1 MSKYSV
7 KKPITVLMGVLIII
21 VLGLFSLTR
30 LPVTLFPEINLP
42 FVVTITSYQGANPE
56 EVEQEIANQI
66 EPLVSTIGNFKEV
79 TSMSNEHFGISIIT
93 FSAAANMDSVII
105 ELRELLNNITFAEG
119 VGSTRIVRITPDML
133 PVMTLTL
140 YRQYDQTLT
149 DEEILIK
156 NTEWVNQDIIH
167 QLTSIEGVA
176 DVTISGA
183 ADVVLSINLDQ
194 DLLNTHGLTHND
206 VLAIIEEQNVDGLI
220 GVALDS
226 GELRMLYLGNR
237 PAQLKDIK
245 LLPITISL
253 GEVIN
258 LSDLAIPNGIKF
270 VNANL
275 ETYSKINGI
284 QGIQISFQKQADHSV
299 TEVTNN
305 ITNRLNEITAEDS
318 NAGYSILLNQGEYI
332 NKAIGSVLQNLII
345 GAILAIFILF
355 LFLRDIKPTLIVG
368 LAIPISVIAAMALM
382 YFTNVSLNLVSM
394 GGLALGIGMLVD
406 NSIVVIENIY
416 RMIGE
421 GKTKVEAAV
430 SGARQVAGAITAS
443 TLTTIAVFL
452 PIVFIDGMVADIF
465 ISMALTIAY
474 SLGASLIIALT
485 MVPALASRF
494 LNEKDQ
500 KQKNKGLTKIQAFY
514 KKAILVSIK
523 YKAISL
529 ILVVLLLITST
540 LLVTSKGFIMLPP
553 SDEGIINV
561 EIQTTR
567 QTEFQE
573 KALFTDYLTE
583 KLLQIEDI
591 KNISASIN
599 SDSRMRLM
607 LMGNSN
613 IIYMTINLVDN
624 RTKSTD
630 ELVLVVKALIDDLD
644 YTLVGGLQKTQIE
657 EISVSA
663 QNSTAGFAGPSG
675 INIKVAG
682 HNLLTLE
689 SISHELTAII
699 ANVDG
704 VATVDS
710 GINQG
715 IDNVKITVNNN
726 NAMLLGLTN
735 QDIIDNIALL
745 YTNLDNLGQDQNTTV
760 TIEGIDYTLDLPNE
774 AIGGEI
780 DFAAFG
786 DYQTFFG
793 GVQLFDDQTRL
804 MIDQFLLTSEQGIY
818 LPNMMLA
825 SYNDGDQIQM
835 VINPFLKITNGQIV
849 FDPVSTNPTLA
860 SLSLAPLFTTDPLT
874 SVTIIDKVTGF
885 LTINTDGSNR
895 FLTVSAQVE
904 EGKNVTIVNQ
914 RVITAVNEYLN
925 SDQFLTYGSSYT
937 VTFEGEAE
945 EIIKAISDLALAAL
959 VAILLVYMIMAIQFQ
974 SLSYPLIILIS
985 IPLAFTGGMMALLV
999 TNLNLSLVAF
1009 MGLIV
1014 LIGIVVNNGIVL
1026 IDYIN
1031 KLRDQGYQVIEAIVK
1046 GGQTR
1051 LRPVVMTA
1059 LTTILALL
1067 AMAIGIGQGDE
1078 MLQPMAITSIGGLF
1092 YATLTTLVI
1101 VPTMYA
1107 LFNYKTI
1114 RQEAKE
1120 NDDNQK

>member
-7 KKPITVLMGVLIII
+7 KKPITVLMGILIII

-93 FSAAANMDSVII
+93 FSASANMDSVII

-167 QLTSIEGVA
+167 QLTSIKGVA

-599 SDSRMRLM
+599 SDSGMRLM